1 MTNLK
6 PEVQQELDTVY
17 GTTNSTI
24 KYKMGATNE
33 PSQTTNANTT
43 QAQTPATTQE
53 VTSSVT
59 TPTSSTVPATGT
71 GKTYYKTY
79 KKYEPKQ
86 LEGVKGWVFPAD
98 RNAPSVLANQI
109 MGYRR
114 QFRSQGIA
122 LFVKEWLIPKL
133 QEIVSQ
139 LEKAGYTVAT
149 KVINSGDTGHGY
161 HNFMFDVSKDNDFG
175 KTLYVAHYDTVDRDT
190 GYSETRY
197 GHGAPT
203 HSDKVQLTRKH
214 VSVLDGVAFINESNI
229 LNDDVACLGADDGA
243 GLAVMLNLMANGV
256 LGGYCFTTGEE
267 VGGVGAESVLTH
279 AEPFLKQYD
288 FAVEIDRRGTKDMVY
303 EQSVGE
309 CASKAFAQWLVDEL
323 GMGHELSNRG
333 SYTDVAT
340 FAEVIP
346 ENVNIASGYI
356 NAHSADEQLLLPYL
370 DQLADA
376 LRKVDWSKAKA
387 ERKAGDFNLPSY
399 SGTGY
404 GYGYGYGSGY
414 SYGYGYSSK
423 SSTYVKPDNPQLTE
437 PVPDLLAD
445 LFAVDTDFMRHCV
458 LHGGIECYYDLDTA
472 CYGYYGSS
480 FTDICVAYGFTFED
494 EVVENA

>member
-6 PEVQQELDTVY
+6 PEVQQELDNVY
-17 GTTNSTI
+17 G
-24 KYKMGATNE
+24 AT
-33 PSQTTNANTT
+33 QTTNGDTTKT
-43 QAQTPATTQE
+43 QAPATTQNI
-53 VTSSVT
+53 TNSVAT
-59 TPTSSTVPATGT
+59 TPSTTATGVGT
-71 GKTYYKTY
+71 TYYKTY
-79 KKYEPKQ
+79 KKYEPQK
-86 LEGVKGWVFPAD
+86 LKGVKGWVFPTD
-98 RNAPSVLANQI
+98 RNAPSVLASQI
-109 MGYRR
+109 MSYRR

-122 LFVKEWLIPKL
+122 LFAKEWLIPKM
-133 QEIVSQ
+133 QEIVEQ

-149 KVINSGDTGHGY
+149 KVINSDGNGYGY

-190 GYSETRY
+190 GFTETRY

-203 HSDKVQLTRKH
+203 HSDKVQLTRKY
-214 VSVLDGVAFINESNI
+214 VSVLDGVAFINESNL
-229 LNDDVACLGADDGA
+229 LNEDVACLGADDGA
-243 GLAVMLNLMANGV
+243 GLAVMLNLMASGV

-267 VGGVGAESVLTH
+267 VGGVGAEAVLQH

-356 NAHSADEQLLLPYL
+356 NAHSADEQVLLPYL

-399 SGTGY
+399 CGKDY

-423 SSTYVKPDNPQLTE
+423 SSTYTKPDNPQLTE

-445 LFAVDTDFMRHCV
+445 LFTVDTDFMRHCI
-458 LHGGIECYYDLDTA
+458 LHGGIECYYDVDTA

-480 FTDICVAYGFTFED
+480 FLDICEAYGFTFED
-494 EVVENA
+494 KGVENA

>member
-1 MTNLK
+1 MTN
-6 PEVQQELDTVY
+6 
-17 GTTNSTI
+17 TTI
-24 KYKMGATNE
+24 IYKMGAENGTTQATDGN
-33 PSQTTNANTT
+33 TTNATT
-43 QAQTPATTQE
+43 TTTPQK
-53 VTSSVT
+53 VTNSVT
-59 TPTSSTVPATGT
+59 TTPSTTVPSTGT
-71 GKTYYKTY
+71 STGTNTGATYYKTN
-79 KKYEPKQ
+79 KKYEPQK

-98 RNAPSVLANQI
+98 RNAPSVLASQI
-109 MGYRR
+109 MSYRR

-122 LFVKEWLIPKL
+122 LFAKEWLIPKL
-133 QEIVSQ
+133 QEIVSK
-139 LEKAGYTVAT
+139 LEKSGYTVAT
-149 KVINSGDTGHGY
+149 KVVSSDSNGHGY
-161 HNFMFDVSKDNDFG
+161 HNFMFDVSIDNEFG
-175 KTLYVAHYDTVDRDT
+175 ETLYVAHYDTVDRDT
-190 GYSETRY
+190 GFAETRY

-214 VSVLDGVAFINESNI
+214 VSVRDGVAFIDENNL

-256 LGGYCFTTGEE
+256 VGGYCFTTGEE
-267 VGGVGAESVLTH
+267 VGGVGAEAVLKH
-279 AEPFLKQYD
+279 AEPFLKQYK

-323 GMGHELSNRG
+323 DMGHELSNRG

-356 NAHSADEQLLLPYL
+356 NAHSADEQVLLPYL

-399 SGTGY
+399 YGKGYDY
-404 GYGYGYGSGY
+404 GYGYGGGY
-414 SYGYGYSSK
+414 SYGYNHYSSK
-423 SSTYVKPDNPQLTE
+423 SSTYNKPSDPLMTE
-437 PVPDLLAD
+437 PVPDMLAD
-445 LFAVDTDFMRHCV
+445 LFAVDTDFMRHCI
-458 LHGGIECYYDLDTA
+458 LHGGIECYYDVDTA

-480 FTDICVAYGFTFED
+480 FLDVCVAYGFTFED
-494 EVVENA
+494 EGVENA

>member
-1 MTNLK
+1 MTN
-6 PEVQQELDTVY
+6 
-17 GTTNSTI
+17 TTI
-24 KYKMGATNE
+24 IYKMGAENG
-33 PSQTTNANTT
+33 TT
-43 QAQTPATTQE
+43 QATNGNTTNTSTTTTTQE
-53 VTSSVT
+53 VTNSVT
-59 TPTSSTVPATGT
+59 TTPSTTVPSTGT
-71 GKTYYKTY
+71 STGATYYKTP
-79 KKYEPKQ
+79 KKYEPQK
-86 LEGVKGWVFPAD
+86 LEGIKGWTFPAD
-98 RNAPSVLANQI
+98 RNAPSVLAGQI
-109 MGYRR
+109 MSYRR

-122 LFVKEWLIPKL
+122 LFAKEWLIPKL

-149 KVINSGDTGHGY
+149 KVINSDSNGHGY
-161 HNFMFDVSKDNDFG
+161 HNFMFDVSKDNNFG

-190 GYSETRY
+190 GFAETRY

-214 VSVLDGVAFINESNI
+214 VSVRDGVAFIDESNV
-229 LNDDVACLGADDGA
+229 LNSDVACLGADDGA

-267 VGGVGAESVLTH
+267 VGGVGAEAVLTH
-279 AEPFLKQYD
+279 AEPFLKQYN

-309 CASKAFAQWLVDEL
+309 CASKSFAQWLVDEL
-323 GMGHELSNRG
+323 NMGHELSNRG

-356 NAHSADEQLLLPYL
+356 NAHSADEQVLLPYL

-399 SGTGY
+399 YGKGY
-404 GYGYGYGSGY
+404 DYGYGYGSGY
-414 SYGYGYSSK
+414 SYGYNHYSSK
-423 SSTYVKPDNPQLTE
+423 SSTYNKPSDPLMTE
-437 PVPDLLAD
+437 PVPDMLAD
-445 LFAVDTDFMRHCV
+445 LFAVDTDFMRHCI
-458 LHGGIECYYDLDTA
+458 LHGGIESYYDVDTA

-480 FTDICVAYGFTFED
+480 FLDICVAYGFTFED
-494 EVVENA
+494 EGVENA

>member
-6 PEVQQELDTVY
+6 PEVQQELDNVY
-17 GTTNSTI
+17 GTT
-24 KYKMGATNE
+24 
-33 PSQTTNANTT
+33 QTTNGDTT
-43 QAQTPATTQE
+43 QAQTPATTQK
-53 VTSSVT
+53 VTNSVT
-59 TPTSSTVPATGT
+59 TTPSSTVPATGT
-71 GKTYYKTY
+71 GTTYYKTY
-79 KKYEPKQ
+79 KKYEPQK

-98 RNAPSVLANQI
+98 RNAPSVLASQI
-109 MGYRR
+109 MSYRR
-114 QFRSQGIA
+114 QYRSQGIA
-122 LFVKEWLIPKL
+122 LFAKEWLIPKL

-149 KVINSGDTGHGY
+149 KVINSDGTGHGY

-190 GYSETRY
+190 GFSEARY

-203 HSDKVQLTRKH
+203 HSDKVQLTRKN
-214 VSVLDGVAFINESNI
+214 VSVRDGVAFIDESNV
-229 LNDDVACLGADDGA
+229 LNSDVACLGADDGA

-267 VGGVGAESVLTH
+267 VGGVGADAVLQH

-288 FAVEIDRRGTKDMVY
+288 FALEIDRRGTKDMVY

-309 CASKAFAQWLVDEL
+309 CASKAFAQWLIDEL

-356 NAHSADEQLLLPYL
+356 NAHSADEQVLLPYL
-370 DQLADA
+370 DQLAEA

-399 SGTGY
+399 YGKGY
-404 GYGYGYGSGY
+404 DYGYGYGSGY
-414 SYGYGYSSK
+414 SSGYGYSSK
-423 SSTYVKPDNPQLTE
+423 SSTYTKPDNPQLTE
-437 PVPDLLAD
+437 PVPDMLAD
-445 LFAVDTDFMRHCV
+445 LFAVDTDFMRHCI

-480 FTDICVAYGFTFED
+480 FLDVFVAYGLAFED
-494 EVVENA
+494 EGVENV

>member
-1 MTNLK
+1 MTN
-6 PEVQQELDTVY
+6 
-17 GTTNSTI
+17 TTI
-24 KYKMGATNE
+24 IYKMGAENG
-33 PSQTTNANTT
+33 TT
-43 QAQTPATTQE
+43 QATNGNTTNTPTATTTQE
-53 VTSSVT
+53 VTNSVT
-59 TPTSSTVPATGT
+59 TTPSTTVPSTGT
-71 GKTYYKTY
+71 STGATYYKTP
-79 KKYEPKQ
+79 KKYEPQK
-86 LEGVKGWVFPAD
+86 LEGIKGWTFPAD
-98 RNAPSVLANQI
+98 RNAPSVLAGQI
-109 MGYRR
+109 MSYRR

-122 LFVKEWLIPKL
+122 LFAKEWLIPKL

-149 KVINSGDTGHGY
+149 KVINSDSNGHGY

-190 GYSETRY
+190 GFAETRY

-214 VSVLDGVAFINESNI
+214 VSVRDGVAFIDEGNV
-229 LNDDVACLGADDGA
+229 LNSDVACLGADDGA

-267 VGGVGAESVLTH
+267 VGGVGAEAVLTH

-309 CASKAFAQWLVDEL
+309 CASKSFAQWLVDEL

-356 NAHSADEQLLLPYL
+356 NAHSADEQVLLPYL

-376 LRKVDWSKAKA
+376 LRKIDWSKAKA
-387 ERKAGDFNLPSY
+387 ERKAGDFNLPNY
-399 SGTGY
+399 YGKGYDY

-414 SYGYGYSSK
+414 SYGYNYSSK
-423 SSTYVKPDNPQLTE
+423 SSTYNKPSDPLMTE
-437 PVPDLLAD
+437 PVPDMLAD
-445 LFAVDTDFMRHCV
+445 LFAVDTDFMRHCI
-458 LHGGIECYYDLDTA
+458 LHGGIENYYDVDTA

-480 FTDICVAYGFTFED
+480 FLDICVAYDFTFED
-494 EVVENA
+494 EGVENA

>member
-1 MTNLK
+1 M
-6 PEVQQELDTVY
+6 
-17 GTTNSTI
+17 TNSTT
-24 KYKMGATNE
+24 KYEMGATNE
-33 PSQTTNANTT
+33 PAQTTNGNTT
-43 QAQTPATTQE
+43 QAQTPATSQK
-53 VTSSVT
+53 VTNSVT
-59 TPTSSTVPATGT
+59 TTPSTTVPSTGT
-71 GKTYYKTY
+71 TYYKTY
-79 KKYEPKQ
+79 KKHEPQK

-98 RNAPSVLANQI
+98 RNAPSVLASQI
-109 MGYRR
+109 MSYRR
-114 QFRSQGIA
+114 QYRSQGIA
-122 LFVKEWLIPKL
+122 LFAKEWLIPKL

-149 KVINSGDTGHGY
+149 KAINSDSNGHGY

-190 GYSETRY
+190 GFSETRY

-214 VSVLDGVAFINESNI
+214 VSVLDGVAFINESHL
-229 LNDDVACLGADDGA
+229 LNEDVACLGADDGA
-243 GLAVMLNLMANGV
+243 GLAVMLNLMASGV

-288 FAVEIDRRGTKDMVY
+288 FALEIDRRGTKDMVY

-399 SGTGY
+399 Y
-404 GYGYGYGSGY
+404 GKDYGYGYGSGY

-445 LFAVDTDFMRHCV
+445 LFAVDTDFMRHCI

-494 EVVENA
+494 EGVENA

>member
-6 PEVQQELDTVY
+6 PEVQQELDNVY
-17 GTTNSTI
+17 GTT
-24 KYKMGATNE
+24 
-33 PSQTTNANTT
+33 QTTNGDTT
-43 QAQTPATTQE
+43 QAQTPATTQK
-53 VTSSVT
+53 VTNSVT
-59 TPTSSTVPATGT
+59 TTPSTTVPSTGT
-71 GKTYYKTY
+71 TTGTTYYKTY
-79 KKYEPKQ
+79 KKYEPQK

-98 RNAPSVLANQI
+98 RNAPSVLASQI

-114 QFRSQGIA
+114 QYRSQGIA
-122 LFVKEWLIPKL
+122 LFAKEWLIPKL
-133 QEIVSQ
+133 QEIVAQ

-149 KVINSGDTGHGY
+149 KVISSDSDGHGY
-161 HNFMFDVSKDNDFG
+161 HNFMFDVSKENDFG

-190 GYSETRY
+190 GFSETRY

-214 VSVLDGVAFINESNI
+214 VSVLDGVAFINESHL
-229 LNDDVACLGADDGA
+229 LNEDAACLGADDGA
-243 GLAVMLNLMANGV
+243 GLAVMLNLMASGV

-267 VGGVGAESVLTH
+267 VGGVGAEAVLQH

-288 FAVEIDRRGTKDMVY
+288 FALEIDRRGTKDMVY

-356 NAHSADEQLLLPYL
+356 NAHSADEQVLLPYL

-399 SGTGY
+399 YGKGY
-404 GYGYGYGSGY
+404 DYGYGYGSGY

-423 SSTYVKPDNPQLTE
+423 FSTYNKPDNPQTTE
-437 PVPDLLAD
+437 PVPDMLAD
-445 LFAVDTDFMRHCV
+445 LFAVDTDFMRHCI
-458 LHGGIECYYDLDTA
+458 LHGGIECYYDVDTA

-480 FTDICVAYGFTFED
+480 FLDICVAYGFTFED
-494 EVVENA
+494 EGVENA

>member
-1 MTNLK
+1 MANLK
-6 PEVQQELDTVY
+6 PEVQQELDNVY
-17 GTTNSTI
+17 GTANSTI

-33 PSQTTNANTT
+33 PAQTTDGDTT
-43 QAQTPATTQE
+43 QAQAPATTQK
-53 VTSSVT
+53 VTNSVT
-59 TPTSSTVPATGT
+59 TTPSTTIPSTGT
-71 GKTYYKTY
+71 GTTYYKTY
-79 KKYEPKQ
+79 KKHEPQK

-98 RNAPSVLANQI
+98 RNAPSVLATQI
-109 MGYRR
+109 MSYRR

-122 LFVKEWLIPKL
+122 LFAKEWLIPKL
-133 QEIVSQ
+133 QEIVAQ

-149 KVINSGDTGHGY
+149 KVVGSGDTGHGY

-190 GYSETRY
+190 GFSETRY

-214 VSVLDGVAFINESNI
+214 VSVLDGVAFINESHL
-229 LNDDVACLGADDGA
+229 LNEDVACLGADDGA

-267 VGGVGAESVLTH
+267 VGGVGADAVLQH

-288 FAVEIDRRGTKDMVY
+288 FALEIDRRGTKDMVY

-356 NAHSADEQLLLPYL
+356 NAHSADEQVLLPYL

-399 SGTGY
+399 YGKGY
-404 GYGYGYGSGY
+404 DYGYGYGSGY

-423 SSTYVKPDNPQLTE
+423 SSTYTKPDNPQLTE

-445 LFAVDTDFMRHCV
+445 LFAVDTDFMRHCI
-458 LHGGIECYYDLDTA
+458 LHGGIECYYDLDTT

-480 FTDICVAYGFTFED
+480 FLDICVAYGFTFED
-494 EVVENA
+494 EGAENA

>member
-6 PEVQQELDTVY
+6 PEVQQELDNIY
-17 GTTNSTI
+17 GTT
-24 KYKMGATNE
+24 K
-33 PSQTTNANTT
+33 TTDGNTANAPTS
-43 QAQTPATTQE
+43 ATTQK

-59 TPTSSTVPATGT
+59 TTPSTTVPSTGT
-71 GKTYYKTY
+71 STGTTYYKTY
-79 KKYEPKQ
+79 KKYEPQK
-86 LEGVKGWVFPAD
+86 LGGVKGWVFPAD
-98 RNAPSVLANQI
+98 RNAPSVLASQI

-114 QFRSQGIA
+114 QYRSQGIA
-122 LFVKEWLIPKL
+122 LFAKEWLIPKL
-133 QEIVSQ
+133 QEIVAQ

-149 KVINSGDTGHGY
+149 KVINSDSNGHGY

-190 GYSETRY
+190 GFAETRY

-214 VSVLDGVAFINESNI
+214 VSVRDGVAFIDESNV
-229 LNDDVACLGADDGA
+229 LNSDVACLGADDGA

-267 VGGVGAESVLTH
+267 VGGVGAEAVLTH

-309 CASKAFAQWLVDEL
+309 CASKEFAQWLVDEL

-356 NAHSADEQLLLPYL
+356 NAHSADEQVLLPYL

-399 SGTGY
+399 YGKGY
-404 GYGYGYGSGY
+404 DYGYGYGSGY

-423 SSTYVKPDNPQLTE
+423 SSTYTKPDNPQLTE

-445 LFAVDTDFMRHCV
+445 LFAVDTDFMRHCI
-458 LHGGIECYYDLDTA
+458 LHGGIECYYGLDTA

-480 FTDICVAYGFTFED
+480 FLDICVAYGFTFED
-494 EVVENA
+494 EGVENA